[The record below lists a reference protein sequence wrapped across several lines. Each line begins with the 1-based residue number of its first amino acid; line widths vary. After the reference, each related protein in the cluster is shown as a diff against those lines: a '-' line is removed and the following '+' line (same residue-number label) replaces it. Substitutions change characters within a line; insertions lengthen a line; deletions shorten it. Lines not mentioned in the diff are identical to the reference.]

1 MFVLVNVKVWKI
13 EKIELDG
20 LLDGMQAVQ
29 DGNAIFGPAVRSI
42 PVELM
47 NKLSRN
53 CSIISEN
60 ERRDSLNK
68 FRYSPKR

>member
-20 LLDGMQAVQ
+20 LLDGMQTVQ

-53 CSIISEN
+53 CSIISEK

-68 FRYSPKR
+68 FRYPPKR

>member
-20 LLDGMQAVQ
+20 LLDGMQAVE

-47 NKLSRN
+47 NKLSRK
-53 CSIISEN
+53 CSIISEK